1 MFHISMMMASG
12 FVSSGFPLSEWNY
25 DPSGSLIGRV
35 VLRRA
40 FVLDLL
46 FRMMGEISRS
56 KKKKKV

>member
-1 MFHISMMMASG
+1 MASG